1 MGDPQSQRLRARLRQ
16 FPRVHALAHTVA
28 VRWLEPMRR
37 TLHPSRYK
45 ETYVNQALAGRQRP
59 TTYLEIGVRDGVSL
73 RAARADRKIAI
84 DPCQLPTM
92 SVLRRNEEFFKTTS
106 DEFFDKHAPDVLSER
121 SIDVALIDGLHEFRQ
136 VLRDVLNLERYMRPD
151 GIIFLDD
158 CNPGDARRAAPI
170 REGGGPWNG
179 DVWKIGPYL
188 INERPDLHF
197 ATLDADQGVGLVTG
211 FGGAPAPEPQESVVR
226 RYKDLPYEYL
236 DANRVASLN
245 LVPPE
250 HLAVILRRIG
260 ACEHL
265 SR

>member
-1 MGDPQSQRLRARLRQ
+1 
-16 FPRVHALAHTVA
+16 
-28 VRWLEPMRR
+28 MRR
-37 TLHPSRYK
+37 TLHPARYK
-45 ETYVNQALAGRQRP
+45 ETYINQALAGRSRP

-84 DPCQLPTM
+84 DPCQLPAM
-92 SVLRRNEEFFKTTS
+92 AVLRRNEEFFKTTS
-106 DEFFDKHAPDVLSER
+106 DEFFDKYAPAALTER

-136 VLRDVLNLERYMRPD
+136 VLRDVTNLERYMRPD

-170 REGGGPWNG
+170 REGAGPWNG

-188 INERPDLHF
+188 AGERPDLRF
-197 ATLDADQGVGLVTG
+197 TTLDADQGIGLVTG
-211 FGGAPAPEPQESVVR
+211 FGSQPRPEPEESVVR
-226 RYKDLPYEYL
+226 RYKDLSYDHL
-236 DANRVASLN
+236 AANRVALLN

-250 HLAVILRRIG
+250 QLAVILRRIT

-265 SR
+265 SH